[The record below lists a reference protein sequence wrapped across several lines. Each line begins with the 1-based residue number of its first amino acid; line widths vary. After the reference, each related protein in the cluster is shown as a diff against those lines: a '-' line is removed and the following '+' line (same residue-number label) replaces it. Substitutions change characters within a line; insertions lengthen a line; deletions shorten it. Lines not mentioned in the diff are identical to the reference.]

1 MKSFSNPTA
10 RTRVTVVLGV
20 ALTSVLILAGCGS
33 VETQGRLAA
42 KGVPSTGSPTGEP
55 WVVSLGDSFI
65 SGEAGRWA
73 GNESFTTADVDALG
87 SSAYFDGAG
96 RESINRCHR
105 SASAGIHIGD
115 TPSLNL
121 ACSGAITSTKVD
133 EAGNFKP
140 GIDFSNEGGR
150 KGQALMLKEFAK
162 DHRVAMVALS
172 IGGNDFNFSP
182 IIAECIKSFLKPS
195 IFGSYCSKDSKVQS
209 YVSSKAAD
217 RVRGDTTQAIL
228 RIADAMEQAG
238 YEDANWTL
246 VLQQYP
252 NPLPRAGAIRYTE
265 SGYDRQLIGGCG
277 FRDQDAN
284 WASDTLLPLVN
295 TTFVEA
301 AQQAS
306 AERPTLRIA
315 RMDASRAFDLR
326 ALCDADVE
334 RVGSKN
340 GVDSWQAVDAADRS
354 EWVMEINMVNPNDTF
369 QQESL
374 HPNYWGQL
382 ALRNCW
388 RQVWNDGDVRGGAC
402 ARGAGLNELGEPQM
416 SLEGNS
422 NDYWI
427 GEAAR

>member
-1 MKSFSNPTA
+1 
-10 RTRVTVVLGV
+10 
-20 ALTSVLILAGCGS
+20 
-33 VETQGRLAA
+33 
-42 KGVPSTGSPTGEP
+42 
-55 WVVSLGDSFI
+55 
-65 SGEAGRWA
+65 
-73 GNESFTTADVDALG
+73 
-87 SSAYFDGAG
+87 
-96 RESINRCHR
+96 
-105 SASAGIHIGD
+105 
-115 TPSLNL
+115 
-121 ACSGAITSTKVD
+121 
-133 EAGNFKP
+133 
-140 GIDFSNEGGR
+140 
-150 KGQALMLKEFAK
+150 
-162 DHRVAMVALS
+162 
-172 IGGNDFNFSP
+172 
-182 IIAECIKSFLKPS
+182 
-195 IFGSYCSKDSKVQS
+195 
-209 YVSSKAAD
+209 
-217 RVRGDTTQAIL
+217 
-228 RIADAMEQAG
+228 MEQAG
-238 YEDANWTL
+238 YEDADWTL

-252 NPLPRAGAIRYTE
+252 NPLPRAGAIRYSE
-265 SGYDRQLIGGCG
+265 SGYDRQLVGGCG

-295 TTFVEA
+295 STFVEA

-402 ARGAGLNELGEPQM
+402 ARGTGLNELGEPQM